1 MSNGKVTL
9 AGLRRMVA
17 FIDEDE
23 DREYLDKLAAMP
35 DEDVRRDLTEL
46 GVDVPA
52 FEKRMRARIEQAIA
66 EGKALHDGALKDG

>member
-1 MSNGKVTL
+1 MANGKFTL

-23 DREYLDKLAAMP
+23 DLEYLDKLDAMS
-35 DEDVRRDLTEL
+35 DEDVRRNIAEM

-66 EGKALHDGALKDG
+66 EGKSLPDGALKEG

>member
-1 MSNGKVTL
+1 MANGKVTL

-23 DREYLDKLAAMP
+23 DREYLDKLDAMS
-35 DEDVRRDLTEL
+35 DEDVRRNLAEM

-52 FEKRMRARIEQAIA
+52 FEKRLRASIEKAIA
-66 EGKALHDGALKDG
+66 EGKALPDGALKEG